1 MSSSEQEDAQ
11 PRAFPASYYRH
22 FGGISQLEG
31 MSERVLQSVE
41 GRVCKIYNS
50 MCSSLAFAGA
60 VYASAGPAVSLDA
73 ERAMRD
79 KYRLGRRAEPP
90 NAQQAALWPRQQVL
104 SILLAL
110 LVKQHKF

>member
-1 MSSSEQEDAQ
+1 MSSSEQEDSQ

-73 ERAMRD
+73 ERPMRD
-79 KYRLGRRAEPP
+79 KYRLGRRAQPP
-90 NAQQAALWPRQQVL
+90 NAQQAALWHRQVL

-110 LVKQHKF
+110 LVKKYKY

>member
-1 MSSSEQEDAQ
+1 MSSLEQEDSQ

-50 MCSSLAFAGA
+50 ICSSLAFEGY

-73 ERAMRD
+73 ERAMWD

-90 NAQQAALWPRQQVL
+90 NTLQAALWHRQVL
-104 SILLAL
+104 STYLRYW
-110 LVKQHKF
+110 